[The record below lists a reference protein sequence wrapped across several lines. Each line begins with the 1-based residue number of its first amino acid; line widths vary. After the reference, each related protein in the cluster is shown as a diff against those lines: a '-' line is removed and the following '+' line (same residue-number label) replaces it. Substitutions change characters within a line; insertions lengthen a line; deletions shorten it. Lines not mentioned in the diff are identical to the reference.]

1 MKRLLNRCRSIGR
14 AAAALTTCGLLL
26 CQSTVQAGG
35 PIRVGGATFGIQGQP
50 FVWDPAAMPVRYRVD
65 PGPLS
70 KRPDGTVV
78 IDHATGV
85 ARVKSLFDTWQ
96 NVPTAAI
103 SYGNI
108 GDILPAPPYTG
119 GPVGTAQNFI
129 AVFASCDAGTQSPI
143 IFDADGSIF
152 GGLGLPRGVIGFAG
166 ACKLDPVNGRFVSGL
181 AALNGRFQDGFS
193 VPQLTAAEFDHAF
206 AHEFG
211 HFSGLDHSQINVNVL
226 SGQPRACNPDDLAGL
241 PLMFPILFCQAR
253 SAAGLPVLAPDDMAW
268 ISRLYPVTGS
278 PPPGK
283 TLTSSAYGTISG
295 TVFFTD
301 GITQAQGVNVIA
313 REVGNPRRMAGS
325 VVSGYQFTAN
335 LGQSVTCTNP
345 ANPTPQTCTNLNGSQ
360 FGSRDPRKIGTYD
373 IPVPPGTYTLEVES
387 VFFAFVGGSS
397 VGPLRVPIPN
407 PGRDM
412 TLPNNV
418 TVAAGQTASGNDFV
432 LQGTPARF
440 DSFESARNSWR
451 EPLPLWQRREELLAE
466 WVAA

>member
-129 AVFASCDAGTQSPI
+129 AVAISCDAGTQSPI

-152 GGLGLPRGVIGFAG
+152 AGLGLPRGVIGFAG

-193 VPQLTAAEFDHAF
+193 APQLTAAEFDHAF

-226 SGQPRACNPDDLAGL
+226 SGQPRACNLDDLAGL

-295 TVFFTD
+295 KVLFTD

-313 REVGNPRRMAGS
+313 RQVGSPRTIAVS
-325 VVSGYQFTAN
+325 VVSGYLFTGNPGQTVTCLDPSNPTTATCAN
-335 LGQSVTCTNP
+335 LGSRFGSHNP
-345 ANPTPQTCTNLNGSQ
+345 AL
-360 FGSRDPRKIGTYD
+360 IGQYE
-373 IPVPPGTYTLEVES
+373 ILLPPGNYTVEVES
-387 VFFAFVGGSS
+387 VFAAFAGGSRL
-397 VGPLRVPIPN
+397 GPLDPPIPV
-407 PGRDM
+407 PGTFANTGPM
-412 TLPNNV
+412 SV
-418 TVAAGQTASGNDFV
+418 SAGAMVVQDIT
-432 LQGTPARF
+432 LQGTPQRF
-440 DSFESARNSWR
+440 DAFESAALQAPAAPMAW
-451 EPLPLWQRREELLAE
+451 LRREEFLTEKRRA
-466 WVAA
+466 